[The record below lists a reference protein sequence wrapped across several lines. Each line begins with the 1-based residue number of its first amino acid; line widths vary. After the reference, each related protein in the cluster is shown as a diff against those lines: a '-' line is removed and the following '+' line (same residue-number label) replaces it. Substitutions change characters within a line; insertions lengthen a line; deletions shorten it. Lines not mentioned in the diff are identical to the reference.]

1 MTAPRDEK
9 GRFVS
14 AKPVLHRQVVCDA
27 TEWTDEQVTSL
38 PGGEEFWRE
47 WERQQAADVRH
58 ITGNLTAK
66 FDNDTEGYIHPNWVT
81 WEDPHGP
88 RIEVAVVWAIVAAVG
103 AGLAFVAHLLGA
115 W

>member
-14 AKPVLHRQVVCDA
+14 AKPVLHRQVVEHLGTRKGVDTSFTVEVISGKLPSGYDA
-27 TEWTDEQVTSL
+27 EWL
-38 PGGEEFWRE
+38 
-47 WERQQAADVRH
+47 QAQP
-58 ITGNLTAK
+58 K
-66 FDNDTEGYIHPNWVT
+66 P
-81 WEDPHGP
+81 DPHGP
-88 RIEVAVVWAIVAAVG
+88 RIEVAVVWAIVAAVA